1 MWIVVGHGLLRHRL
15 ERVQGELDMLAA
27 AHYLKRRGHYLREQ
41 AARETDEEN
50 KDARKHA
57 QRLHRFPP
65 EKSAFILSAFS

>member
-1 MWIVVGHGLLRHRL
+1 
-15 ERVQGELDMLAA
+15 MLAA